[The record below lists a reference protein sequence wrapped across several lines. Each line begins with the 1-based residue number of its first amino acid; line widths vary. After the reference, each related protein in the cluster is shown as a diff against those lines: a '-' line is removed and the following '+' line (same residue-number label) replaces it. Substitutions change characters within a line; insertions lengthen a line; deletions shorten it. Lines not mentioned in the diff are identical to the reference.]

1 METKLLNDYLE
12 LINREKRFMDF
23 FKTLDGDDPDAFLS
37 EWLSDLLKRISNPIE
52 RHQELDDLKCQ
63 LKDRFIGSKY
73 EKLVE
78 EL

>member
-52 RHQELDDLKCQ
+52 RNQELDDLKCQ
-63 LKDRFIGSKY
+63 LK
-73 EKLVE
+73 EKLRGTEYAKTVE
-78 EL
+78 DL